1 MSEKTPSLVMFNTA
15 TRFRSAISFLYSS
28 SRDDNMRAH
37 VWTDKDADGIVIL
50 HVQTEHGVYVNS
62 DSTLK
67 SELLD
72 CDAWVNLRDFC
83 VLCREVSQ
91 ENNVTLWV
99 DGGRLYVASSFNDDI
114 EGFELECF
122 CEPVEPF
129 EYKDMGDHIDETI
142 KIEQGSFS
150 IVTDSSFDFEWM
162 EIHRHEGLLSYR
174 SGNDRVVLATI
185 VASLETPNGLG
196 VDKDLPDFAFRI
208 PCDIFRII
216 PMLEISQ
223 ECALN
228 IDFTNKRIRIAGEVM
243 RIDYSFKEAEF
254 PAMSS
259 EGFNDYMKFD
269 TAAMIAT
276 IDTIFRVNYKNPV
289 ANVKITPV
297 DEGHAS
303 IEFNVAGR
311 YGATVTMAEVHML
324 DMEREITLPMD
335 VITMM
340 IRNSN
345 CKSLLL
351 KTGPDGKLML
361 CFSNQLFARKVY
373 YLGN

>member
-1 MSEKTPSLVMFNTA
+1 M
-15 TRFRSAISFLYSS
+15 
-28 SRDDNMRAH
+28 
-37 VWTDKDADGIVIL
+37 
-50 HVQTEHGVYVNS
+50 
-62 DSTLK
+62 
-67 SELLD
+67 
-72 CDAWVNLRDFC
+72 
-83 VLCREVSQ
+83 
-91 ENNVTLWV
+91 
-99 DGGRLYVASSFNDDI
+99 
-114 EGFELECF
+114 
-122 CEPVEPF
+122 
-129 EYKDMGDHIDETI
+129 
-142 KIEQGSFS
+142 
-150 IVTDSSFDFEWM
+150 
-162 EIHRHEGLLSYR
+162 
-174 SGNDRVVLATI
+174 
-185 VASLETPNGLG
+185 
-196 VDKDLPDFAFRI
+196 DKDLPDFAFRI

-223 ECALN
+223 ECTLN

-297 DEGHAS
+297 DEAHAS
-303 IEFNVAGR
+303 IEFNVDGR

-361 CFSNQLFARKVY
+361 CFSNRLFARKVY